1 MNNLKYD
8 KTGLKYILYLIL
20 SFISV
25 AVAFSFGPVIGI
37 IIILAGL
44 IVLAFLMR
52 GDILAIIARYTYN
65 NDHGKGFLWYERA
78 MKLSNLKPVHKL
90 VYAYLLIRDGV
101 LDKSEQLITKT
112 LFIDRERLN
121 DNLISGAHINLSIIK
136 WKRGNLTGAIEEIEE
151 VYESG
156 FRSTVM
162 YGTLGCY
169 YILNNQRTKGLKFSK
184 EAYEYNNTDKIIRDN
199 LAYSYYL
206 CGNIRTAAEIYDEL
220 VAEEPTFIEPYYN
233 YGLVLEDQG
242 EYEEAMDYYRKA
254 LEIPVKFLS
263 TVSHEDVKAA
273 IERLGAK
280 LEAEKDGLS

>member
-8 KTGLKYILYLIL
+8 KTGLKYILYIL
-20 SFISV
+20 LSGV
-25 AVAFSFGPVIGI
+25 AVTVAFSFGIITGI
-37 IIILAGL
+37 IIVLAGL
-44 IVLAFLMR
+44 LTLAFLLR
-52 GDILAIIARYTYN
+52 GDILAIIARYAYN
-65 NDHGKGFLWYERA
+65 KDHGKGFLWYERA
-78 MKLSNLKPVHKL
+78 MKLSNLKPLHKL

-136 WKRGNLTGAIEEIEE
+136 WKRGNLAEAIEEIEE

-169 YILNNQRTKGLKFSK
+169 YILNNQRTKGLEFSK
-184 EAYEYNNTDKIIRDN
+184 EAYEYNSTDMIIRDN
-199 LAYSYYL
+199 LAYNYYL
-206 CGNIRTAAEIYDEL
+206 CGNIRTAADMYDEL
-220 VAEEPTFIEPYYN
+220 ISEEPTFIEPYYN

-242 EYEEAMDYYRKA
+242 EYEKAMVHYKKA
-254 LEIPVKFLS
+254 LKMPVKFLS
-263 TVSHEDVKAA
+263 TVSHEDVKGA

-280 LEAEKDGLS
+280 LEAEKGGF